1 MTEYVGLALIG
12 LSLIGIVWR
21 SLYLYRQAQAQRL
34 DEALQ
39 RLDEALQAFIDELVE
54 LYDNENNEPRA

>member
-21 SLYLYRQAQAQRL
+21 SVYLYRQAQAQAQRL
-34 DEALQ
+34 HEALQ
-39 RLDEALQAFIDELVE
+39 SFIDELVD
-54 LYDNENNEPRA
+54 LYDNDHEPRA

>member
-21 SLYLYRQAQAQRL
+21 SLYLYRIARKQRL
-34 DEALQ
+34 QEALQ
-39 RLDEALQAFIDELVE
+39 SFIDELVE
-54 LYDNENNEPRA
+54 LYDNEANEPRA